1 MTTWE
6 IITHNGEGQE
16 KQVHVIELDGAH
28 AMIKFREEYSI
39 DDWTVKSLK
48 ELTES
53 RVIEHP

>member
-6 IITHNGEGQE
+6 IITHNGNGQV

-39 DDWTVKSLK
+39 DVWTVKSLK